1 MSRIQKFIDKN
12 ASLAIHQRAKEI
24 IQSNLINS
32 INYNPQLKL
41 LQAKVIGNQMYSVII
56 DLSLKKKIN
65 TNCNCP
71 YDWGGLCKHV
81 VAVLMKYEEKRDL
94 LDIAIEGQQEDDLED
109 EGFEEDEEIYDEY
122 EDDEYDDN
130 EEEIPPAII
139 KGYEKLTAQSIKQL
153 SNQGTLYKA
162 KLMID
167 QVEIDDYDG
176 ESIISFM
183 VEDRSRYYYPTDA
196 FVSFSLT
203 DKGLEAECNCSE
215 HFSFCSHIL
224 AILLF
229 TSIKQDNP
237 SFFKVLDKK
246 SRKEKMTS
254 FAAKYGITGIKNIEK
269 VLELK
274 HGRHQLYYNFIGKY
288 AGLQPV
294 DAEQW
299 EHIKVSLQQER
310 KKLTDIEHFLPGP
323 ILEEEAEE
331 HGFGVI
337 FTMDKPNDNRLK
349 GVHCMS
355 ARLNKRRDKM
365 ISLFNYIGMEDHP
378 DLSSNHKQILETASK
393 LNKCVGD
400 SEERVQA
407 LHETFAHLKELF
419 HHLDDETHLFIR
431 ENKNWNVGY
440 HDKLRKG
447 DLKSIEGSNIPFYI
461 EFDVECDE
469 DFIMLIPYFIFDGSR
484 VKISK
489 EVISTCHLDY
499 FFANY
504 NDKLFLAKDIVTIS
518 AILSLIDEPILKMV
532 LAHRELFME
541 EIVLPLTED
550 FEVNFTPST
559 KTKQTFIE
567 STSMKK
573 KLYISGIGQFVLF
586 KPYVKY
592 TDDIEINILTNG
604 THVSIK
610 ENTIHKLERDESVER
625 EFYALMKSLHPK
637 LSKQFPEEFFHLEA
651 KDMLKDHWFFSA
663 FDQLS
668 EAGVEVLGL
677 NKLKNFNYNPK
688 RGRVTTSMSSGRDWF
703 DVKIEVAYGDLKVSL
718 ADVRKAVLKK
728 DRFIK
733 LSDGSLGI
741 LPAEWL
747 EKFGRMF
754 RHGEIKN
761 GELKISNRK
770 FMIIE
775 ELFDN
780 LADENILQELYDKRK
795 KLEKFTQIKS
805 VKIPNTIKA
814 ELRDYQKEGL
824 NWLNFL
830 DSFGWGGILADDMGL
845 GKTLQILTFIARQK
859 TKKANLI
866 VVPTTL
872 MFNWENEIEKFYPS
886 LNVHFHYGP
895 NRLKT
900 TDEFKKHQLV
910 ITTYGMVVSDIEWMK
925 NFSFSYVILDES
937 QAIKNPQSLRFKAV
951 CLLKAKNRITL
962 TGTPIENNTFDLY
975 AQMHFV
981 NPGLLGSSKSFRD
994 NYSLPIDKNGDKE
1007 RADELRKIIN
1017 PFMIR
1022 RTKEQVAKELP
1033 PKTDEILYCHMENDQ
1048 RKVYTAYRNKYRDM
1062 LMGRIQQDGL
1072 EKSKLY
1078 VLDGLMKLR
1087 QICDSPQLLS
1097 DEENYGSES
1106 VKVEELIRNIKEKT
1120 GNHKIVVF
1128 SQFITMLS
1136 IIRERLEE
1144 INISYEYLDGKS
1156 SHKNRQ
1162 KSVEHFQADDAC
1174 RVFLISLK
1182 AGGTGLNLT
1191 AADYVFLVDP
1201 WWNPAVEEQAIDRCY
1216 RIGQDKKVFA
1226 YRMIC
1231 KDTIEEKIINH
1242 QLSKKALADDII
1254 QAEESFV
1261 KGLTAEDIKGLF
1273 S

>member
-24 IQSNLINS
+24 IQSNLIHS

-41 LQAKVIGNQMYSVII
+41 IQASVIGNEMYSVII

-81 VAVLMKYEEKRDL
+81 VAILMKYEEKKELYEVADN
-94 LDIAIEGQQEDDLED
+94 ED
-109 EGFEEDEEIYDEY
+109 EEDEEEY
-122 EDDEYDDN
+122 LEYEEFEEDDEFDDDDNDGN
-130 EEEIPPAII
+130 EEELPPAII
-139 KGYEKLTAQSIKQL
+139 KEYEELSAQSIKQL

-162 KLMID
+162 KSMID

-176 ESIISFM
+176 ESMINFM
-183 VEDRSRYYYPTDA
+183 VEDRSSYYYPTDA
-196 FVSFSLT
+196 YVSFSLT

-224 AILLF
+224 AVLLF

-237 SFFKVLDKK
+237 SFFLFLDKK
-246 SRKEKMTS
+246 YRKEHMMLYAS
-254 FAAKYGITGIKNIEK
+254 KYGITGIKDIEK

-274 HGRHQLYYNFIGKY
+274 HDEHQLYYNFIDKY
-288 AGLQPV
+288 EGLQPV
-294 DAEQW
+294 EAEQL
-299 EHIKVSLQQER
+299 ERKKMFLLQGR

-323 ILEEEAEE
+323 ILEEDAEE

-337 FTMDKPNDNRLK
+337 FTLDKPNDNQLK

-355 ARLNKRRDKM
+355 ARLNRKGDKM
-365 ISLFNYIGMEDHP
+365 ISLFNYIELEDHP

-400 SEERVQA
+400 SQDRMQG
-407 LHETFAHLKELF
+407 LHDTFAHLKELF

-431 ENKNWNVGY
+431 ENINWHVGY
-440 HDKLRKG
+440 HDKLKKG
-447 DLKSIEGSNIPFYI
+447 DLKPIEGSKIPFYI

-469 DFIMLIPYFIFDGSR
+469 DFIMLIPYFIFGASR

-489 EVISTCHLDY
+489 EIISACHFDY
-499 FFANY
+499 FFANF
-504 NDKLFLAKDIVTIS
+504 NNKLFLAKDIATIS
-518 AILSLIDEPILKMV
+518 TLLSLIDEPIQKMV
-532 LAHRELFME
+532 LPHRELFMK
-541 EIVLPLTED
+541 EIVLPLTEN

-604 THVSIK
+604 THVAVK
-610 ENTIHKLERDESVER
+610 ENTIQKLQRDESVEN
-625 EFYALMKSLHPK
+625 EFYQLMKSLHPK
-637 LSKQFPEEFFHLEA
+637 LNKQFPEEFFHLEE

-668 EAGVEVLGL
+668 EADVEVLGL
-677 NKLKNFNYNPK
+677 NEPKNFNYNPK
-688 RGRVTTSMSSGRDWF
+688 RGQVTTSMSSGRDWF
-703 DVKIEVAYGDLKVSL
+703 DVKIEVAYGDQKVSL

-733 LSDGSLGI
+733 LSDGSMGI

-780 LADENILQELYDKRK
+780 LADENILQELIDKRK

-805 VKIPNTIKA
+805 VKIPKTIKA

-859 TKKANLI
+859 TKKTNLI

-872 MFNWENEIEKFYPS
+872 MFNWENEIEKFFPS

-975 AQMHFV
+975 AQMHFA

-1007 RADELRKIIN
+1007 RADELRKMIN

-1033 PKTDEILYCHMENDQ
+1033 PKTDEILYCHMEKDQ

-1136 IIRERLEE
+1136 IIRKRLEE
-1144 INISYEYLDGKS
+1144 INISHEYLDGKT

-1242 QLSKKALADDII
+1242 QQSKKALADDII

>member
-1 MSRIQKFIDKN
+1 MSRIQTFIDKN
-12 ASLAIHQRAKEI
+12 ASSAIQQRAKEI
-24 IQSNLINS
+24 IQSNFIQS
-32 INYNPQLKL
+32 INYNAKLKL
-41 LQAKVIGNQMYSVII
+41 LQARVTGNQMYSVII

-71 YDWGGLCKHV
+71 YDRGGLCKHV
-81 VAVLMKYEEKRDL
+81 VATLIKFEEKRDL
-94 LDIAIEGQQEDDLED
+94 LEIVPEELEKEDSEY
-109 EGFEEDEEIYDEY
+109 EGFQEDEEIYEY
-122 EDDEYDDN
+122 DDDEYDDD
-130 EEEIPPAII
+130 EKALPQAII
-139 KGYEKLTAQSIKQL
+139 KEYKELSLQSIKQL
-153 SNQGTLYKA
+153 SNPGTIHMA
-162 KLMID
+162 NIMID
-167 QVEIDDYDG
+167 QVVIDHYDG
-176 ESIISFM
+176 DSIIDYVVKDKS
-183 VEDRSRYYYPTDA
+183 SYYYPTDA
-196 FVSFSLT
+196 YVSFSLT
-203 DKGLEAECNCSE
+203 EKGLEAECNCGE
-215 HFSFCSHIL
+215 EFSFCSHIL
-224 AILLF
+224 AVLLF
-229 TSIKQDNP
+229 TVTRQNNP
-237 SFFKVLDKK
+237 SFFLILDKK
-246 SRKEKMTS
+246 NRHKKMKLYADK
-254 FAAKYGITGIKNIEK
+254 FGISGIKNIEK

-274 HGRHQLYYNFIGKY
+274 HDEHLIYFSFINKY
-288 AGLQPV
+288 EGLQPV
-294 DAEQW
+294 EAAQRELVKK
-299 EHIKVSLQQER
+299 IIQQEN
-310 KKLTDIEHFLPGP
+310 KKLTDIAHFLPGP
-323 ILEEEAEE
+323 IIEEEAEE

-337 FTMDKPNDNRLK
+337 FTMDTGNGNLLK
-349 GVHCMS
+349 GIHCMS

-365 ISLFNYIGMEDHP
+365 ISLFNYIKIEDHP
-378 DLSSNHKQILETASK
+378 DLSSNHQQILEIARK
-393 LNKCVGD
+393 LNKHVH
-400 SEERVQA
+400 EEQDRIKA
-407 LHETFAHLKELF
+407 LHDTFSHLKALF
-419 HHLDDETHLFIR
+419 YHLDDETHLFIR
-431 ENKNWNVGY
+431 EYETWYGGY
-440 HDKLRKG
+440 HDKLKKG
-447 DLKSIEGSNIPFYI
+447 ELKPIEGSKIPFYI

-469 DFIMLIPYFIFDGSR
+469 DFILLIPYLIFGASR
-484 VKISK
+484 VKITK
-489 EVISTCHLDY
+489 ELISACYLDY
-499 FFANY
+499 FFANF
-504 NDKLFLAKDIVTIS
+504 NNTLFLAKDVATIS
-518 AILSLIDEPILKMV
+518 TLLGLAHEPIQKMV
-532 LAHRELFME
+532 RAHRELFIK
-541 EIVLPLTED
+541 EIVLPLTKD
-550 FEVNFTPST
+550 FEVNFNPSASI
-559 KTKQTFIE
+559 KQSYIE
-567 STSMKK
+567 PTTMKK
-573 KLYISGIGQFVLF
+573 KLYISGMGQFVLF
-586 KPYVKY
+586 KPFVEYA
-592 TDDIEINILTNG
+592 DDIEINILSNG
-604 THVSIK
+604 THVSMK
-610 ENTIHKLERDESVER
+610 KNTIKKLQRDQNVEQD
-625 EFYALMKSLHPK
+625 FYQLIKSLHPK
-637 LSKQFPEEFFHLEA
+637 LNKQFPEEFFHLEA
-651 KDMLKDHWFFSA
+651 KDMLKEHWFFSA

-668 EAGVEVLGL
+668 EANIEVLGL
-677 NKLKNFNYNPK
+677 NELKNFNYNPK

-703 DVKIEVAYGDLKVSL
+703 DVKIEVAYGDLNVSL

-728 DRFIK
+728 ERFIK

-754 RHGEIKN
+754 RHGEIKD

-780 LADENILQELYDKRK
+780 LADENILQELVDKQK
-795 KLEKFTQIKS
+795 KLKKFTQIKS
-805 VKIPNTIKA
+805 VKIPKTIKA

-845 GKTLQILTFIARQK
+845 GKTLQILTFIAHQK
-859 TKKANLI
+859 SKKANLI

-872 MFNWENEIEKFYPS
+872 MFNWENEIEKFSPS
-886 LNVHFHYGP
+886 LQAHFHYGP

-925 NFSFSYVILDES
+925 NFSFHYVILDES

-962 TGTPIENNTFDLY
+962 TGTPIENNTFDLF

-981 NPGLLGSSKSFRD
+981 NPGLLGSPTSFRD

-1007 RADELRKIIN
+1007 RAEELRKMIN

-1033 PKTDEILYCHMENDQ
+1033 PKTDEILYCHMEKEQ
-1048 RKVYTAYRNKYRDM
+1048 RKVYDAYRNKYRDM

-1097 DEENYGSES
+1097 DEENYGYES
-1106 VKVEELIRNIKEKT
+1106 VKVEELVRNIKEKT

-1136 IIRERLEE
+1136 IIRKRLEE
-1144 INISYEYLDGKS
+1144 INISYEYLDGKT

-1162 KSVEHFQADDAC
+1162 KSVEHFQADDSC

-1242 QLSKKALADDII
+1242 QQSKKALADDII

-1261 KGLTAEDIKGLF
+1261 KGLTADDIKGLF